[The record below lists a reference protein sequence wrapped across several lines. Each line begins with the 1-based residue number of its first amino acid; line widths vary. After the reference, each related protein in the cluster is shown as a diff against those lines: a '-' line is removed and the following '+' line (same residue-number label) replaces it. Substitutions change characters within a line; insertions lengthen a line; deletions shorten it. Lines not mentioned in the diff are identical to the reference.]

1 MTLGM
6 VSPQFSYL
14 ENGKEYLKWES
25 VSFWG
30 YKEITKGVCLACDRY
45 HINVSP
51 FFPHFA
57 GHLQRLNLL
66 FVFRVSSKIVW
77 RKDKIFAKKPIFKR
91 DTVMAMGDDE
101 VSK

>member
-1 MTLGM
+1 MVALAAQFIFYLLENMTLGM

-51 FFPHFA
+51 FFPH
-57 GHLQRLNLL
+57 
-66 FVFRVSSKIVW
+66 
-77 RKDKIFAKKPIFKR
+77 
-91 DTVMAMGDDE
+91 
-101 VSK
+101 